1 MRKNQFVVFKFIT
14 FILVMVL
21 FFFMAY
27 GMMYEAGFFWRLPP
41 EIRVKGRVVICILYC
56 AVLFLCLRFTEG
68 INIGKRRMLDLIFGF
83 FISALLVNLASVIL
97 CGLFIGAYRRL
108 LGLGVLMVVLETL
121 TGVVWIIACHRQ
133 YEKFQ
138 FRKEAVFIYGNREDA
153 GEYVRMN
160 ECCKRLYEKIM
171 GEV

>member
-56 AVLFLCLRFTEG
+56 AVLFFV
-68 INIGKRRMLDLIFGF
+68 
-83 FISALLVNLASVIL
+83 SAV
-97 CGLFIGAYRRL
+97 YR
-108 LGLGVLMVVLETL
+108 G
-121 TGVVWIIACHRQ
+121 
-133 YEKFQ
+133 
-138 FRKEAVFIYGNREDA
+138 D
-153 GEYVRMN
+153 
-160 ECCKRLYEKIM
+160 
-171 GEV
+171 